1 MTLLCLQ
8 KRMSVIGLDCHGTF
22 FWESQYFF
30 VLNHPMWQHD
40 IYDHGVGD
48 CSVITKTVGNG
59 LVMLCHYPTDF
70 FLSNVDLTLRFM
82 KNGIETH

>member
-1 MTLLCLQ
+1 
-8 KRMSVIGLDCHGTF
+8 
-22 FWESQYFF
+22 
-30 VLNHPMWQHD
+30 MWQHD
-40 IYDHGVGD
+40 LCDHGVVD

-59 LVMLCHYPTDF
+59 LVMLCHSPTDF